1 MFDLFNVSTENADIL
16 VNLLVRVFGIGMS
29 SLIAIGLVNYSTK
42 IFRIIGKYSQNN
54 NDIEINPRKGYYVAA
69 LLNFLGIL
77 LIVMTIFDYIILGIF
92 YSKSSQLPF
101 LTYLHSLSLIF
112 ISLIVIQRILSSLDS
127 NDIRIKISMILIY
140 VFLPLLTVGFAVNTL
155 NELDVFDT
163 SESVGDVVN
172 LLHFYLPLFV
182 IIVYCCSIGM
192 WLGFKYLKLKP
203 SEGLD
208 LPELNVDPSD
218 LRLCI
223 YIPAYNAARTL
234 PNLIER
240 IPKTIEGSINDIV
253 VIDDSSPDN
262 TYLLALG
269 LKRQSD
275 LANMDIYRTVTNQRY
290 GGNQKLGYAY
300 ALVKEYDVVIML
312 HGDAQY
318 APELIPL
325 IIEPFVK
332 KEADMVFGSRIK
344 VDPLKGGMPP
354 IKYIGNRVLTFI
366 ENKVLGLNLSEFH
379 SGYRAYSV
387 EALKKIPFLKC
398 TNEFHFD
405 TEIII
410 QMKKAGL
417 RIKEVSIPT
426 YYGEEESAVNKM
438 QYGFDI
444 LNELIVF
451 YLDKKGIIFSD
462 KYHTDNFEQP
472 KKEELEEYLNDNL
485 LVVQ

>member
-1 MFDLFNVSTENADIL
+1 VSA
-16 VNLLVRVFGIGMS
+16 V
-29 SLIAIGLVNYSTK
+29 IAVGLVNYSFK
-42 IFRIIGKYSQNN
+42 VFRIVKTYSQN
-54 NDIEINPRKGYYVAA
+54 DHKVEITPQKGY
-69 LLNFLGIL
+69 NFSFLVMILGL
-77 LIVMTIFDYIILGIF
+77 SLITMTIFDFIIIGIVF
-92 YSKSSQLPF
+92 EKSEQLPF
-101 LTYLHSLSLIF
+101 ITYLHM
-112 ISLIVIQRILSSLDS
+112 ISLILVIMASGTKIVSSFNSEDTRVKTTLGLSYLFIPIVVIGFLMNLLIKFGLFTLSNQNTDRI
-127 NDIRIKISMILIY
+127 
-140 VFLPLLTVGFAVNTL
+140 TV
-155 NELDVFDT
+155 
-163 SESVGDVVN
+163 
-172 LLHFYLPLFV
+172 LHFYLPLF
-182 IIVYCCSIGM
+182 IIILYCCLIGL
-192 WLGFKYLKLKP
+192 WLGYKYLKLKP
-203 SEGLD
+203 SGGLE

-218 LRLCI
+218 LKVCI

-275 LANMDIYRTVTNQRY
+275 LSNMDIYRTITNQRY
-290 GGNQKLGYAY
+290 GGNQKLGYTY

-325 IIEPFVK
+325 ILEPFVR
-332 KEADMVFGSRIK
+332 KEADMVYGSRISI
-344 VDPLKGGMPP
+344 DPLKGGMPP
-354 IKYIGNRVLTFI
+354 IKYVGNKALTFI

-417 RIKEVSIPT
+417 RIQEVSIPT

-444 LNELIVF
+444 LNELIVY
-451 YLDKKGIIFSD
+451 YLDKKGIIFSE
-462 KYHTDNFEQP
+462 KYHTDNFKQP
-472 KKEELEEYLNDNL
+472 STEELEEYLSEHL
-485 LVVQ
+485 SVVQ